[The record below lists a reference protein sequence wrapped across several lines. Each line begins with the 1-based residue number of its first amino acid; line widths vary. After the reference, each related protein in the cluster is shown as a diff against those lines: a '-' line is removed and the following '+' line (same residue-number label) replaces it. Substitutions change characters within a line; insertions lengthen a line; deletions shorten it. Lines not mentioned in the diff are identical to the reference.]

1 MKSALTLLMIVSVLS
16 AFSPK
21 PVQATPKESLS
32 LPQQTMPKEEEGS
45 FYTPSSGVLTCFL
58 GD

>member
-32 LPQQTMPKEEEGS
+32 LPQQTMPKEEEDS
-45 FYTPSSGVLTCFL
+45 VYTPFSGVLTCFL

>member
-32 LPQQTMPKEEEGS
+32 LPQQTMPKEEGDS
-45 FYTPSSGVLTCFL
+45 FYTPFSGVLTCFL
-58 GD
+58 AD

>member
-21 PVQATPKESLS
+21 PVQATSKESLS
-32 LPQQTMPKEEEGS
+32 LPQQTMPKEEKDS
-45 FYTPSSGVLTCFL
+45 FYTPFSGVLTCFL

>member
-32 LPQQTMPKEEEGS
+32 LPQEEEDS
-45 FYTPSSGVLTCFL
+45 FYTPFSGVLTCFL
-58 GD
+58 AD

>member
-21 PVQATPKESLS
+21 PVQATSKESLP
-32 LPQQTMPKEEEGS
+32 LPQQTTPKEEEDL
-45 FYTPSSGVLTCFL
+45 FYTPFSGVLTCFL
-58 GD
+58 AD

>member
-32 LPQQTMPKEEEGS
+32 LPQQTMPKEEEDS
-45 FYTPSSGVLTCFL
+45 FYTPFYGVLTCCL